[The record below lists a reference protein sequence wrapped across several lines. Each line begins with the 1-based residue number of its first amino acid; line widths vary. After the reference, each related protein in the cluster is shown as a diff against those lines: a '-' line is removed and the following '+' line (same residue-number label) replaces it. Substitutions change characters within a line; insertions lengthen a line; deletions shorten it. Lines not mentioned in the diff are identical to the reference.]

1 MTDWGRDDLRRF
13 VSQVLDSYISALD
26 QKHGGKPIGT
36 KELRDVAR
44 MLEGSTA
51 LDSIISMTYR
61 RIKDEAAKELIRN
74 RRREPFKRLMVHP
87 LTPALDS
94 GALPRDMLGNYF
106 NFLHLV
112 LGDETEALSRLC
124 VTICKDERHE
134 DGVDWDAFYRDDRA
148 KYVYWTVLH
157 RIAASFKR
165 FDSRRDWFMNLMQN
179 RQTSLSLA
187 STAFVPLPP
196 ENEPKEPRPFGAD
209 EFNTMFAA
217 LFGPLKKLNLED
229 EAHFT
234 EVMKDPPKK
243 VFADMWANLERVG
256 AKI

>member
-1 MTDWGRDDLRRF
+1 MTDWGRDNLRRF
-13 VSQVLDSYISALD
+13 VSHTLDMYIQAAEA
-26 QKHGGKPIGT
+26 KNGGAPVAVKD
-36 KELRDVAR
+36 LREIAR
-44 MLEGSTA
+44 GLEAS
-51 LDSIISMTYR
+51 SIFETGIAATYN

-87 LTPALDS
+87 LTPALQS
-94 GALPRDMLGNYF
+94 SALPRDMMPNYF

-134 DGVDWDAFYRDDRA
+134 DGVDWDHFYADERA

-165 FDSRRDWFMNLMQN
+165 FDARRDWFMNLMQN
-179 RQTSLSLA
+179 KQTSLSVA
-187 STAFVPLPP
+187 SNVFVPLPP
-196 ENEPKEPRPFGAD
+196 ENEPKEPRPFRAE
-209 EFNTMFAA
+209 EFNALFAA
-217 LFGPLKKLNLED
+217 LYGPLKKLGIED

-234 EVMKDPPKK
+234 EVMKDPPKT